1 MKVLKK
7 LVVLV
12 LVNIV
17 VLQSA
22 VLCVDAEETNY
33 NINIGLESDYGLLFD
48 GYEPNLPTPSE
59 NESHTTLTSYDP
71 RITNSV
77 TNIGNQSCNGVCWAF
92 ASTAIFESAVLKNTG
107 LKCDYSEQALR
118 YLTSNKV
125 KEKIGN
131 NSDIGN
137 YNRGSQ
143 GAGSVISGMSY
154 YTRANSPVSNQI
166 NWVSPNFES
175 DVPYT
180 LSDENAE
187 YMLTVNHLFD
197 QYGLPLGIDTSVTN
211 AYATN
216 TIYIDFD
223 YVKDYILEYGAVYF
237 TFCASN
243 LNNDTNSFYS
253 SSINAK
259 RAHAVAVV
267 GWDDNY
273 SKYNFSE
280 NMRPD
285 NDGAWLIKNSWG
297 INDKRPN
304 DDGYYWV
311 SYDDPSV
318 NIHKGCAVVTDVAPV
333 SKNEYMLSYDYTP
346 MAKHCEHEI
355 TQSSSSV
362 YMANVYDVSEL
373 SNLYG
378 SINKVMFYSNDI
390 GAFYQVYVIPMTS
403 ASNFPP
409 NVSSL
414 GSAKAYGTVNY
425 EGYITEEF
433 TTPVSFGNNTDKIA
447 VIIKFTKDYNESDGI
462 LLTQEITD
470 SNYNAISFS
479 GESFYL
485 NQKDGNTWIDV
496 TGNNE
501 ISNNGNFCIRPTL
514 VRRMP
519 ITQNSTLSSNN
530 LIYSGSDVTV
540 NLNLNGNLLYRITEN
555 GNTILFEDNQFTRTE
570 DSVTFKNSYLSSL
583 GVNQYKNII
592 FEFTD
597 GNSQTLR
604 ITRKSN
610 LPNVSIGGKFAVGQT
625 VRAVFDDTDATSGIA
640 YQWQSSPDGTTWADI
655 TNATSSTYTIDNSN
669 LLNYLRVKIKSQGN
683 SSYVF
688 PQEKLSSVST
698 NKVVM
703 YGDVN
708 FDGRINVNDA
718 TLIQKYA
725 ADLVNFNAE
734 QMVAADVDGD
744 GCISVNDANL
754 INKFSMGLIEV
765 FPVENS

>member
-1 MKVLKK
+1 MINNLTGECFLMKNNLLKILLCFC
-7 LVVLV
+7 LVVLLSTSTIISINASNV
-12 LVNIV
+12 DSESE
-17 VLQSA
+17 LQSS
-22 VLCVDAEETNY
+22 
-33 NINIGLESDYGLLFD
+33 IYGLVDMGFSPQIP
-48 GYEPNLPTPSE
+48 ELPVTTETPVAIPE
-59 NESHTTLTSYDP
+59 RYDP
-71 RITNSV
+71 REINGLTPVKNQ
-77 TNIGNQSCNGVCWAF
+77 GNLGLCWCF
-92 ASTAIFESAVLKNTG
+92 GSTATFESAVYKYTG
-107 LKCDYSEQALR
+107 LKESYSEEAVRYIDSNEMSGFLGNSNIGLYER
-118 YLTSNKV
+118 NSEDAAHHIVSLSYLTNRNNPCYSN
-125 KEKIGN
+125 I
-131 NSDIGN
+131 SWISP
-137 YNRGSQ
+137 NRTNQIAYQS
-143 GAGSVISGMSY
+143 ISSLN
-154 YTRANSPVSNQI
+154 TDKLSLFANSYAANNIADVKYI
-166 NWVSPNFES
+166 NFDFKNVKKNILEHGG
-175 DVPYT
+175 
-180 LSDENAE
+180 
-187 YMLTVNHLFD
+187 VNIAFCAN
-197 QYGLPLGIDTSVTN
+197 G
-211 AYATN
+211 
-216 TIYIDFD
+216 D
-223 YVKDYILEYGAVYF
+223 YV
-237 TFCASN
+237 N
-243 LNNDTNSFYS
+243 LTNGSFNNLKIEGELIH
-253 SSINAK
+253 SIEII
-259 RAHAVAVV
+259 

-273 SKYNFSE
+273 SKLNFSS
-280 NMRPD
+280 NCIPQ
-285 NDGAWLIKNSWG
+285 NDGAFLFKNSWG
-297 INDKRPN
+297 TGWGE
-304 DDGYYWV
+304 DGYGWISYEDV
-311 SYDDPSV
+311 SLNCYNDAYIIDSV
-318 NIHKGCAVVTDVAPV
+318 DKV
-333 SKNEYMLSYDYTP
+333 SKNEYMLSYDYLP
-346 MAKHCEHEI
+346 PVGEMNMPLGQNEN
-355 TQSSSSV
+355 SV
-362 YMANVYDVSEL
+362 CMANVYDVSTL
-373 SNLYG
+373 ANSYG
-378 SINKVMFYSNDI
+378 SINKITFYTKSI
-390 GAFYQVYVIPMTS
+390 GAFYKIYVVPLNGDNYSMPDMDQLGNIQAMGS
-403 ASNFPP
+403 
-409 NVSSL
+409 VSC
-414 GSAKAYGTVNY
+414 
-425 EGYITEEF
+425 EGYITADF
-433 TTPVSFGNNTDKIA
+433 STPYVFNENTDKLAIIVKYTVDRDEVSSIKLAKESFTSDFYLPIA
-447 VIIKFTKDYNESDGI
+447 NPKESYRYSDGI
-462 LLTQEITD
+462 WRDIT
-470 SNYNAISFS
+470 N
-479 GESFYL
+479 G
-485 NQKDGNTWIDV
+485 
-496 TGNNE
+496 E
-501 ISNNGNFCIRPTL
+501 ISNIGNFCIRPTL

-610 LPNVSIGGKFAVGQT
+610 LPHVSIGGKFAVGQT